1 MFDGDNIGVMVSKDR
16 LFAEVEAS
24 KHHLEKHP
32 DLFGFE
38 TELMEVLLQLEL
50 MEVVSFQI
58 EGLSENVKR

>member
-16 LFAEVEAS
+16 LFAEVQTSE
-24 KHHLEKHP
+24 HHLEKHP

-50 MEVVSFQI
+50 MQVESFQI